1 MASKQPLHSN
11 SAAPRSS
18 DRAPEKLHVPC
29 DLYGLFVAEPLQ
41 LDASVDG
48 WTIIFL
54 VMTRAFFFIAL
65 NFIIQMLYVVKI
77 HRLSVDSQSEPR
89 EEQERF
95 YMQVVCVFVFGIS
108 IFRELRDCIDF
119 LALVVRC
126 PVSRDGGYQGIGRG
140 SDGSRRHGAV
150 LSQERP
156 SGTFKFHDKF
166 LSWATRRS
174 SKTHVWTLGSMS
186 YSWKVVCLLF
196 VGMPRILFCS
206 LFAKV
211 GAGFIVRSP
220 DIIIDTV
227 GVLFV
232 VEIGT
237 FMYNAFTTNAVK
249 QQLEQLQPIEWFPS
263 NARRLAAFLFV
274 NFAYPLLLICFS
286 VAVVWY
292 SRKACGEHEDIGYSL
307 AVGEAAIMSDLMEVV
322 DFFKEMMCLN
332 C

>member
-11 SAAPRSS
+11 SEAPHVSGS
-18 DRAPEKLHVPC
+18 APEKLHLPN

-48 WTIIFL
+48 WTIIIL
-54 VMTRAFFFIAL
+54 VMTRAFFFIVL

-77 HRLSVDSQSEPR
+77 HRLSVDLDPCV
-89 EEQERF
+89 QERF

-108 IFRELRDCIDF
+108 IFRQLRDCIDF

-126 PVSRDGGYQGIGRG
+126 PVARDGGYRGIGRG
-140 SDGSRRHGAV
+140 ADGLHRHGAV

-156 SGTFKFHDKF
+156 SGTSSI
-166 LSWATRRS
+166 LNWARRRES

-186 YSWKVVCLLF
+186 YSWKVVCIMF

-220 DIIIDTV
+220 EIIIDTV

-249 QQLEQLQPIEWFPS
+249 QQLEQLQPIEWYPS

-274 NFAYPLLLICFS
+274 NFAYPVLLICFS

-292 SRKACGEHEDIGYSL
+292 SRKSCGEHEDLGSSL
-307 AVGEAAIMSDLMEVV
+307 ADGEAAVMSDLMEVV
-322 DFFKEMMCLN
+322 DFFKEMVCLN